1 MRNRANRH
9 DQMSYKLHKA
19 QEDLYFAREEIYQ
32 LNDVIRILKQEIK
45 ELKSNDT
52 NRQESVVAQI

>member
-9 DQMSYKLHKA
+9 ELSDELFQTQ
-19 QEDLYFAREEIYQ
+19 QELRLAREEIYQ
-32 LNDVIRILKQEIK
+32 LNDVIRILKEEIK